1 MNVVRSVGTLA
12 AVSAALMLGLGTTA
26 LSATGTGEETLRLH
40 LGSDGTR
47 FVHSNGGD
55 PITQQINGSKSC
67 GITVNGPLIGLWH
80 VAPGLMPGPLNQ
92 APSTY
97 FLYREQAQ
105 SFEDIGLWDNT
116 SVTLTGRGEPEEVE
130 ALMVSDGM
138 LPVLGVAPALG
149 RTITKP
155 DDSPGGPNTVLISHG
170 YWQRAFAGSR
180 SALGQS
186 LVINGRPHEVIGVLP
201 ERFKFLRHQPEVIFP
216 LRLNRAEVRLGQFNY
231 QAVARLKPGVT
242 IERANADLAR
252 LIPRLV
258 DMFPMPPG
266 LTKEMFEE
274 VKLGPN
280 VRPLHEDAVGDIGSA
295 LWILFGTV
303 GVVLLVA
310 CANVANLFLVRA
322 EGRQQELA
330 VRLALGAGLK
340 RVASELLSESVLL
353 SLAGGVIGLGLAYAG
368 IQLLLA
374 LEPAR
379 LPRLEEITLDPIV
392 FAFTVVI
399 SLVAGL
405 LFGIAPIVKYARPQL
420 ANALKENG
428 RGSSDGRERHR
439 TRNTLV
445 VAQVAMALV
454 LLVASAL
461 MIRTFSA
468 MRNVPPGFTDPD
480 RVLTLRIS
488 IPTALVEDPVQVARM
503 HEQIQRRLEAIP
515 GVRSV
520 GASSSITMDGN
531 DSNDPIFA
539 EGVPMPEGKI
549 PPLRRHKWIG
559 ENYFTTMGNPLVAGR
574 EITWAD
580 VHNRRPI
587 AVVSENLARELFG
600 GAQAAIGKRIRQ
612 TPSNP
617 WREIV
622 GVVGNEHD
630 DGVTRRATT
639 IVYWPMLQEDVWD
652 VKLRS
657 QRSMAYAIRSERL
670 RDPGFL
676 KEVQQ
681 AVWTINPN
689 LPLAAIQTLAEI
701 YGRSM
706 AQTSFTLVILGIA
719 AAVTLLLGV
728 VGIYGV
734 IAYVVAQRR
743 REVGI
748 RMALGAA
755 AGEVQRLFVTH
766 GLVITGIGL
775 ALGAISAAAL
785 SRFVASLLYEI
796 SPLDPISYGSGIV
809 ALGLVALLAT
819 WLPARQATRVD
830 PATALRG
837 E

>member
-1 MNVVRSVGTLA
+1 MRHAIRRLVSAPAFTLTAAITLA
-12 AVSAALMLGLGTTA
+12 AAIGANALIF
-26 LSATGTGEETLRLH
+26 S
-40 LGSDGTR
+40 
-47 FVHSNGGD
+47 
-55 PITQQINGSKSC
+55 IINGVLLK
-67 GITVNGPLIGLWH
+67 PLPFDRPESLVGLWH

-97 FLYREQAQ
+97 FLYREQAE
-105 SFEDIGLWDNT
+105 SFEDVGLWDNT
-116 SVTLTGRGEPEEVE
+116 SVTLTGRGEPEEVD
-130 ALMVSDGM
+130 ALTVSDGF
-138 LPVLGVAPALG
+138 LPILGVSPVLG
-149 RTITKP
+149 RTITKT
-155 DDSPGGPNTVLISHG
+155 DDSPGGPDTALISYD
-170 YWQRAFAGSR
+170 YWQRAFSGNR
-180 SALGQS
+180 SAIGQS
-186 LVINGRPHEVIGVLP
+186 LVVNGRPREVIGVLP
-201 ERFKFLRHQPEVIFP
+201 EHFRYLHHQAEVVLP
-216 LRLNRAEVRLGQFNY
+216 LRLNRAEVRLGQFSY

-266 LTKEMFEE
+266 LTREMFEE

-280 VRPLHEDAVGDIGSA
+280 VRPLHEDAVGDIGRA
-295 LWILFGTV
+295 LWILLGTV

-330 VRLALGAGLK
+330 VRLALGAGL
-340 RVASELLSESVLL
+340 RRIANELLSESVLL
-353 SLAGGVIGLGLAYAG
+353 ALVGGAVGLGLAYAG

-379 LPRLEEITLDPIV
+379 LPRLHEITLDPIV
-392 FAFTVVI
+392 FAFTALI
-399 SLVAGL
+399 SLVAGV

-420 ANALKENG
+420 SNALKENG

-454 LLVASAL
+454 LLVASGL

-468 MRNVPPGFTDPD
+468 MRDVPPGFVGPD
-480 RVLTLRIS
+480 AVLTVRIS
-488 IPTALVEDPVQVARM
+488 IPTALVEDPTQVART
-503 HEQIQRRLEAIP
+503 HEQIQRRLEAVP
-515 GVRSV
+515 GVTSV

-539 EGVPMPEGKI
+539 EGVPMPEGRI
-549 PPLRRHKWIG
+549 PPLRRYKWIG
-559 ENYFTTMGNPLVAGR
+559 ENYFKTMGNPIVAGR
-574 EITWAD
+574 EITWTD
-580 VHNRRPI
+580 VHTRRPI
-587 AVVSENLARELFG
+587 AMISENLARELFG
-600 GAQAAIGKRIRQ
+600 SAQSALGKRVRQ

-630 DGVTRRATT
+630 DGVTRPATT
-639 IVYWPMLQEDVWD
+639 IVCWPVLQEDFWD

-657 QRSMAYAIRSERL
+657 QRSLAYAIRTERL

-681 AVWTINPN
+681 AVWAVNAN
-689 LPLAAIQTLAEI
+689 LPLAAVQTLDEI
-701 YGRSM
+701 YGKSM
-706 AQTSFTLVILGIA
+706 AQTSFMLVMLGIA

-755 AGEVQRLFVTH
+755 GGEVQRLFVTH
-766 GLVITGIGL
+766 GLVITGIGV
-775 ALGAISAAAL
+775 AVGAIAAAAL
-785 SRFVASLLYEI
+785 SRFVASLLFDV
-796 SPLDPISYGSGIV
+796 SPLDPLSYGGGIV

-819 WLPARQATRVD
+819 WLPAREATRVD